1 MRCVISMKLTKLEL
15 YMYMCTGTVMTNLLS
30 LDFELDV
37 LCVYTQID
45 GKNRQADYQDYLCA
59 VQGCSKNLKKI

>member
-1 MRCVISMKLTKLEL
+1 
-15 YMYMCTGTVMTNLLS
+15 MYTGTITTNLLS
-30 LDFELDV
+30 LDFELDE

-59 VQGCSKNLKKI
+59 VRGSSKNLKKI

>member
-15 YMYMCTGTVMTNLLS
+15 YICMCTGTVMTNLLS

-59 VQGCSKNLKKI
+59 VQGSSKNLKKI